1 MTGIDRDDV
10 LDVVNIALSHLN
22 KVDAI
27 YEFRHIVN
35 GYRRFDATRGMD
47 YVLDLALVEH
57 VDGRSTQLVK
67 RVGVLRPI
75 GIVEIVPTPFVTE
88 STRVHLILPVAIADR
103 DVVLAFLDSYVRVCV
118 DAGDNADLL
127 VVLLY
132 PDVTFDN
139 SVNDDDI
146 YAVVKSTIAFYESR
160 FSHSDARISWVS
172 VVHENAVVGSHT
184 AVSAPFV
191 VINSV
196 VRRFPAEALVF
207 FCSVGMELSVELL
220 NRVRMNTIIGF
231 QVVTAAIT
239 VLLHFSLLLYFCF
252 LLYEHRRFLVTD
264 DLLVFILIFHN
275 VYNG

>member
-1 MTGIDRDDV
+1 
-10 LDVVNIALSHLN
+10 
-22 KVDAI
+22 
-27 YEFRHIVN
+27 
-35 GYRRFDATRGMD
+35 MD

-57 VDGRSTQLVK
+57 VDGRSSQLVK
-67 RVGVLRPI
+67 RVGVLRPL
-75 GIVEIVPTPFVTE
+75 GVVEIVPTPFVTE
-88 STRVHLILPVAIADR
+88 STRVHLILPVAVADR

-160 FSHSDARISWVS
+160 FSHGDARISWVS

-184 AVSAPFV
+184 AVTAPFV

-207 FCSVGMELSVELL
+207 FCGVGMELSVELL

-231 QVVTAAIT
+231 QVVTAAVT
-239 VLLHFSLLLYFCF
+239 VLLLFSVSFSCMNSVGF
-252 LLYEHRRFLVTD
+252 W
-264 DLLVFILIFHN
+264 
-275 VYNG
+275 

>member
-1 MTGIDRDDV
+1 MAGIDRDDV
-10 LDVVNIALSHLN
+10 LDVINVALSHLN
-22 KVDAI
+22 KLDAT
-27 YEFRHIVN
+27 YEFHHIVN

-57 VDGRSTQLVK
+57 VDGHSTQLVK
-67 RVGVLRPI
+67 RVGVLRPL
-75 GIVEIVPTPFVTE
+75 GVVEIIPTPFVTE
-88 STRVHLILPVAIADR
+88 STRVHVILPVAVADR

-139 SVNDDDI
+139 SANDDV
-146 YAVVKSTIAFYESR
+146 YAVVKSTVGFYESR
-160 FSHSDARISWVS
+160 FAHSDARISWVS
-172 VVHENAVVGSHT
+172 VVHENAVIGSHT
-184 AVSAPFV
+184 AVTAPFV

-196 VRRFPAEALVF
+196 MRRFPAEALLF

-239 VLLHFSLLLYFCF
+239 LLTVFSLF
-252 LLYEHRRFLVTD
+252 
-264 DLLVFILIFHN
+264 
-275 VYNG
+275 